1 MYTILTDSCS
11 DLNAG
16 IAARFAQLEV
26 LPLSY
31 TISGQTSTQPFDDA
45 ARCSAFYDR
54 LRAGEMCTTSQV
66 SPGDFAEAFKAHA
79 KKGEAVLGLIF
90 SSALSG
96 TYASACMARD
106 MVLEEYPDAVIELVD
121 TLSASAGEGMV
132 VYDALLR
139 RDAGMPIEENAVY
152 TKAHLQE
159 YAHWFTVDDLHFLKR
174 GGRCSPSAAFFG
186 TMLKIKPV
194 LHVDS
199 EGRLIARS
207 KVRGR
212 VQALRAI
219 AMKFGELEAD
229 KDQVIF
235 ISHGD
240 CEKDALLVKDTL
252 VKTFGCAPEK
262 IFLSAVGPVIGSH
275 SGPGTVALFFRGKN
289 RG

>member
-1 MYTILTDSCS
+1 MIRIVTDSAA
-11 DLNAG
+11 DLTAAELSLPGIFVVPLSVTFADGTTQLDDGTMTKDEFFVRLAEDSKLPRTSQPSPASFMQVYEDAAAAG
-16 IAARFAQLEV
+16 DEV
-26 LPLSY
+26 LVI
-31 TISGQTSTQPFDDA
+31 TIGQ
-45 ARCSAFYDR
+45 
-54 LRAGEMCTTSQV
+54 
-66 SPGDFAEAFKAHA
+66 K
-79 KKGEAVLGLIF
+79 
-90 SSALSG
+90 LSG
-96 TYASACMARD
+96 TYQCAHLAAADVGLQAHIVDSEAASQAEALLVREAVRLRD
-106 MVLEEYPDAVIELVD
+106 EEGLTAEEIAAVLEQFKKRVRIVAVVD
-121 TLSASAGEGMV
+121 SL
-132 VYDALLR
+132 
-139 RDAGMPIEENAVY
+139 
-152 TKAHLQE
+152 KHLQ
-159 YAHWFTVDDLHFLKR
+159 K
-174 GGRCSPSAAFFG
+174 GGRLPAAVALVG
-186 TMLKIKPV
+186 GALGIKPV

-212 VQALRAI
+212 MQALRAI